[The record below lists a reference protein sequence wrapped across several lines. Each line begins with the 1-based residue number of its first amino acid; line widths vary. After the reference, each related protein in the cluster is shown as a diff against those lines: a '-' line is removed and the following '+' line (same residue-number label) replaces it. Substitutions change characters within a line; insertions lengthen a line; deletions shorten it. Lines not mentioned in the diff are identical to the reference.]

1 VTPESCW
8 GATWGAMGC
17 GGSKAGE
24 AVETPKDV
32 QAATKTGDLKVD
44 DVKVD
49 TKTNAAGRRV
59 SKTVRRIAVRAETQD
74 DMSEENFEPTT
85 TQKTPEQTDRIMIGI
100 DQNELLSGCAR
111 VVTRRLEWQRCACTH
126 QRLW

>member
-1 VTPESCW
+1 MCAIKSIFMFAHADGKC
-8 GATWGAMGC
+8 GA
-17 GGSKAGE
+17 
-24 AVETPKDV
+24 
-32 QAATKTGDLKVD
+32 
-44 DVKVD
+44 
-49 TKTNAAGRRV
+49 RR
-59 SKTVRRIAVRAETQD
+59 RAETQD